1 MAKKIYI
8 GEILGE
14 VMSKVEALQ
23 VDMQSVANQMLDVAK
38 NTSYLENLYLA
49 VDRRSNVTYS
59 SGDSTLAARL
69 TANLH
74 LFSPNKTVTAG
85 SGVTPTYAG
94 GYLKL
99 LKTTSGS
106 STSNIVIADVTDY
119 EKCFFKAK
127 LITPVDAGTNTFSAE
142 IDGVVIP
149 GSDLSSTTAAPAE
162 TDWIEIDTSDITAL
176 AIDCIINAGSFY
188 TPAADTR
195 VFVVFQSADGHRYNL
210 FPNGSAAVVG
220 NKITLAADNIAACFT
235 LAPVTGISIA
245 QWDCLTWIMSNN
257 NEYLKVEIL
266 DNAGNLL
273 VSDIKRAEALGND
286 IPVDFYLRVFMQED
300 DSNIPALEAVSY
312 LYLT

>member
-59 SGDSTLAARL
+59 SGDNTLAARL

-85 SGVTPTYAG
+85 SATTVTYAG
-94 GYLKL
+94 GYMKMVR
-99 LKTTSGS
+99 TYGS
-106 STSNIVIADVTDY
+106 SGTNVNIADVSDY
-119 EKCFFKAK
+119 DKCLLKVK
-127 LITPVDAGTNTFSAE
+127 LTTGATGTFLAE
-142 IDGVVIP
+142 IDGVEIP
-149 GSDLSSTTAAPAE
+149 GSSISATSVVPSETA
-162 TDWIEIDTSDITAL
+162 WIEIDTSTL
-176 AIDCIINAGSFY
+176 SSLSIDCIISAAVGSNSTAY
-188 TPAADTR
+188 
-195 VFVVFQSADGHRYNL
+195 VFIVFQDADGYKYNL
-210 FPNGSAAVVG
+210 FPNGSAAIAS
-220 NKITLAADNIAACFT
+220 NKITLATDNVSACFT
-235 LAPVTGISIA
+235 LKQVTGISIA

-273 VSDIKRAEALGND
+273 VSDIKHAEALGND